1 MITFKMAYSEE
12 ANAELRKYI
21 HSKGQFI
28 TMNGENGRKPTN
40 EGVQALY
47 QLTLVLPD
55 DVNKIT
61 KTVKMG

>member
-12 ANAELRKYI
+12 ANKELRKYL

-28 TMNGENGRKPTN
+28 TMNGKNGRLPDK
-40 EGVQALY
+40 EGVQAMY

-61 KTVKMG
+61 KEVKMG